1 MEEHK
6 DDSEKKPDEKKEIID
21 RFGLRKRR
29 FIVTVGGSGLLMLS
43 YIIWVLL
50 KP

>member
-1 MEEHK
+1 MEENK
-6 DDSEKKPDEKKEIID
+6 DDNDQKPEEKKEIID

-29 FIVTVGGSGLLMLS
+29 FIVAIGGSGLLMLS
-43 YIIWVLL
+43 YILWVFL